1 MARQSLPE
9 QTDVV
14 VVGGGIM
21 GTSTAFFL
29 ATETDRDVAL
39 LEKENIA
46 SGSTGDSSAILRH
59 HYGPREIYSRMAWWS
74 HEFYRSFE
82 EHTGE
87 RIAYA
92 ENPLVRFGVE
102 GTDAGSYAESGY
114 DVLSSLDIPVSRYEQ
129 DEFDEQYP
137 MLTLD
142 EADFAISDVDAGYSD
157 GADAAGGFARAAME
171 AGADVI
177 TDIEVEEILVD
188 AGEVTGVETDRGR
201 VESNT
206 TVVTAGPWTAE
217 LLAPLG
223 VDIPIER
230 SREQVL
236 LLDPSDEY
244 KEAYEDLI
252 PTTGTPGGDWYV
264 RSDFS
269 DGVLVATHHTGERVD
284 PDRYDDTPDEDV
296 MLGLIDGLTDFA
308 PELADAG
315 ISGRY
320 CGVYSTTPD
329 HDFIIDQ
336 VGPNGCFVGCG
347 FSGHGFKH
355 GPIVGRILTDLVT
368 TGSTDLVDADF
379 FSLDRFE
386 KNPQGHDS
394 PGDRI

>member
-1 MARQSLPE
+1 MPRQSLPD
-9 QTDVV
+9 QTDIV

-29 ATETDRDVAL
+29 ATETDRDVVL
-39 LEKENIA
+39 LEKNNIA

-59 HYGPREIYSRMAWWS
+59 HYGPREIYAKMAWWS
-74 HEFYRSFE
+74 HQFYRSFE

-114 DVLSSLDIPVSRYEQ
+114 KVLSSLEIPVSRYEA

-137 MLTLD
+137 MLSLD
-142 EADFAISDVDAGYSD
+142 DADFAVSDDDAGYSD
-157 GADAAGGFARAAME
+157 GADAASGFARAAMD

-177 TDIEVEEILVD
+177 TDIQVENIIVD
-188 AGEVTGVETDRGR
+188 AGEVIGVDTDRGR
-201 VESNT
+201 VDADSV
-206 TVVTAGPWTAE
+206 VVTAGPWTAE
-217 LLAPLG
+217 LLQPLG
-223 VDIPIER
+223 VDIPITR

-244 KEAYEDLI
+244 TETYETLI
-252 PTTGTPGGDWYV
+252 PTTGAPGGNWYV

-269 DGVLVATHHTGERVD
+269 DGVLVATHHTGEYVD
-284 PDRYDDTPDEDV
+284 PDRYDDTPDESV
-296 MLGLIDGLTDFA
+296 MLDLIDGLTDLA
-308 PELADAG
+308 PGLVDAG

-320 CGVYSTTPD
+320 CGIYSTTPD

-336 VGPNGCFVGCG
+336 VGPDGCFVGCG

-368 TGSTDLVDADF
+368 TGSTHLVDIDF
-379 FSLDRFE
+379 FSLDRFDE
-386 KNPQGHDS
+386 NPRGHDS